1 MHSQWRP
8 LLPAEPGAPAAPT
21 TATPTPP
28 VAPAALKVLQGAK
41 PEDIVV
47 ESKLYRVT
55 FSTQGAVV
63 KSWVLKDYRDAKDK
77 LLDTVNAPACESL
90 GFPMSLGLMNP
101 ALKAQVNQGIYVA
114 TANMGSLR
122 PPGSSPKC
130 IPGLPSPRRSLSPS
144 LTATARC
151 K

>member
-1 MHSQWRP
+1 M
-8 LLPAEPGAPAAPT
+8 
-21 TATPTPP
+21 
-28 VAPAALKVLQGAK
+28 QGAK

-90 GFPMSLGLMNP
+90 GFPMSLGLTNP

-114 TANMGSLR
+114 TSRTWEACGLR
-122 PPGSSPKC
+122 AAVRGAFRDYA
-130 IPGLPSPRRSLSPS
+130 LPSGHSDLHLQRRQGASEEAILLWPGV
-144 LTATARC
+144 C
-151 K
+151 GQGCG